1 MFLIKEPQEGGGG
14 RARARKAYAVCVCAA
29 CAHARSGVMQRG
41 TPRVKA
47 PPLGGC
53 DAARP
58 CLGTTG
64 YGVSQAHRVGEGWER
79 EEGGVPDRPPRA
91 SRSGAPK
98 KAAAGVSATGLWR
111 GGLGEG
117 RGGGPVSGEWPTWH
131 ACHARPQRPPPPN
144 NGAQERQWQ
153 ALAILVKTRT
163 ERVPPESFDLCRSL
177 ARHNTLSASSTSYW
191 FAVVCWGGGEG
202 GIWCTF
208 CSAAPDKNNL
218 PGGSCISVRRW
229 RSRQKTKSL
238 LADAPASGG
247 GAAAR
252 ARRGTPEK
260 GKKDKRTNEKREP
273 RKAHVALIGA
283 AMKSTGNTPLDSA
296 VGETPPS

>member
-1 MFLIKEPQEGGGG
+1 MGAGGGG
-14 RARARKAYAVCVCAA
+14 GARQAA
-29 CAHARSGVMQRG
+29 TGKQEWRTQEGCSRG
-41 TPRVKA
+41 E
-47 PPLGGC
+47 C
-53 DAARP
+53 D
-58 CLGTTG
+58 GF
-64 YGVSQAHRVGEGWER
+64 V
-79 EEGGVPDRPPRA
+79 EGGA
-91 SRSGAPK
+91 
-98 KAAAGVSATGLWR
+98 
-111 GGLGEG
+111 G
-117 RGGGPVSGEWPTWH
+117 RGQRRGPGERRV
-131 ACHARPQRPPPPN
+131 ANLARLPCQAPAPHPPPPPN